1 MTNIHAALEIGTT
14 RTVLAVGEA
23 ETGGRLKV
31 TCHAEIPSSG
41 VRKSQ
46 IMNINSTTQS
56 IRSVIR
62 QVEEKQKKQGASLT
76 LGNAVLA
83 VTGQHIR
90 ADVYTGMV
98 QVEGATVS
106 ADDMAAV
113 SESARQFVQSKDR
126 DLLGVYD
133 RDYELD
139 GLGGIASPQGMAGR
153 ILKLNTL
160 QVHADH
166 NRIEDAKSAANNLH
180 LEIRDAVYGVACAA
194 EVVLEEREKRDGVL
208 VIDFGGGSTGYA
220 AYLDGYLAATGVI
233 GVGGD
238 HITND
243 IAFAFQTTQAQA
255 EGLKIQEASAML
267 SAEDEAAARVKLPG
281 DSPIMESRTISRR
294 ALNTVVN
301 ARMRELL
308 EIIRVQ
314 LEEQGLEARLH
325 GGIVMTG
332 GGAALKDLDVLLT
345 HELGTSVRVGRPI
358 HVDGLEEEAHPEA
371 FATIAGA
378 LLFAHQNYEEKS
390 LLGSL
395 FGGLFK

>member
-1 MTNIHAALEIGTT
+1 MTNIYAALEIGTT

-23 ETGGRLKV
+23 EVGGRLKV

-46 IMNINSTTQS
+46 IININNTTQS
-56 IRSVIR
+56 IRSVIHK
-62 QVEEKQKKQGASLT
+62 VEEKQEKEGASLT
-76 LGNAVLA
+76 LGNVVLA
-83 VTGQHIR
+83 VSGQHIR

-98 QVEGATVS
+98 QVEGKSVS
-106 ADDMAAV
+106 AEDIAAV
-113 SESARQFVQSKDR
+113 EESARQFVQSKDR

-133 RDYELD
+133 QDYELD
-139 GLGGIASPQGMAGR
+139 GLGGIASPQGMTGR

-166 NRIEDAKSAANNLH
+166 NRIEDARSAANNLH
-180 LEIRDAVYGVACAA
+180 LEIRDAVYAVTCAA
-194 EVVLEEREKRDGVL
+194 DAVLEEREKRDGVL
-208 VIDFGGGSTGYA
+208 VLDFGGGSTGYA
-220 AYLDGYLAATGVI
+220 VYLDGSLAATGVI

-238 HITND
+238 HISND
-243 IAFAFQTTQAQA
+243 ISFAFQTTQAQA
-255 EGLKIQEASAML
+255 EELKIQEASAML
-267 SAEDEAAARVKLPG
+267 SAADEVSARVKLPG
-281 DSPIMESRTISRR
+281 ESPIMESRTISRR

-314 LEEQGLEARLH
+314 LEEQGLAARLH
-325 GGIVMTG
+325 AGVVMTG
-332 GGAALKDLDVLLT
+332 GGAALKDLDALVQ
-345 HELGTSVRVGRPI
+345 HELGANVRVGRPI
-358 HVDGLEEEAHPEA
+358 YVDGLEDEAHPEA

-390 LLGSL
+390 IFGSL

>member
-1 MTNIHAALEIGTT
+1 MTNIYAALEIGTT

-46 IMNINSTTQS
+46 IMNINNSTQS

-62 QVEEKQKKQGASLT
+62 QVEEKQKKEGSSLS
-76 LGNAVLA
+76 LGWAVLA
-83 VTGQHIR
+83 VSGQHIR
-90 ADVYTGMV
+90 ADGYTGMA
-98 QVEGATVS
+98 QVEGKSVS
-106 ADDMAAV
+106 AEDIAAV
-113 SESARQFVQSKDR
+113 EESARQFVQAKDR
-126 DLLGVYD
+126 DLLGVFD

-166 NRIEDAKSAANNLH
+166 NRIMDAKSAANNLH
-180 LEIRDAVYGVACAA
+180 LEIRDAVYAVTCAA
-194 EVVLEEREKRDGVL
+194 DAVLEEREKRDGVL

-220 AYLDGYLAATGVI
+220 VYLDGCLAATGVI

-238 HITND
+238 HVTND

-255 EGLKIQEASAML
+255 EELKIQESSAML
-267 SAEDEAAARVKLPG
+267 SAEDEVAARVKLAG
-281 DSPIMESRTISRR
+281 ESPIMESRTISRR

-308 EIIRVQ
+308 EIIRTQ
-314 LEEQGLEARLH
+314 LEEQGLAARLH
-325 GGIVMTG
+325 AGIVMTG
-332 GGAALKDLDVLLT
+332 GGAALKDLDALVGR
-345 HELGTSVRVGRPI
+345 ELGANVRFGRPI
-358 HVDGLEEEAHPEA
+358 HVDGFEEEAHPEA

-390 LLGSL
+390 IFSSI

>member
-1 MTNIHAALEIGTT
+1 MTNIYAALEIGTT

-46 IMNINSTTQS
+46 IMNINNTTQS

-62 QVEEKQKKQGASLT
+62 QVEEKQKKEGTSLS
-76 LGNAVLA
+76 LGWAVLA
-83 VTGQHIR
+83 VSGQHIR

-98 QVEGATVS
+98 QVEGKSVNAE
-106 ADDMAAV
+106 DIAAV
-113 SESARQFVQSKDR
+113 EESARQFVQAKDR
-126 DLLGVYD
+126 DLLGVFD

-166 NRIEDAKSAANNLH
+166 NRIMDAKSAANNLH
-180 LEIRDAVYGVACAA
+180 LEIRDAVYAVTCAA
-194 EVVLEEREKRDGVL
+194 DAVLEEREKRDGVL

-220 AYLDGYLAATGVI
+220 VYLDGSLAATGVI

-238 HITND
+238 HISND
-243 IAFAFQTTQAQA
+243 ISFAFQTTQAQA
-255 EGLKIQEASAML
+255 EELKIQEASAML
-267 SAEDEAAARVKLPG
+267 SAADEVSARVKLPG
-281 DSPIMESRTISRR
+281 ESPIMESRTISRR

-314 LEEQGLEARLH
+314 LEEQGLAARLH
-325 GGIVMTG
+325 AGVVMTG
-332 GGAALKDLDVLLT
+332 GGAALKDLDALVQ
-345 HELGTSVRVGRPI
+345 HELGANVRVGRPI
-358 HVDGLEEEAHPEA
+358 YVDGLEDEAHPEA

>member
-180 LEIRDAVYGVACAA
+180 LEIRDAVYAVACAA

-255 EGLKIQEASAML
+255 EELKIQEASAML

-325 GGIVMTG
+325 GGVVMTG

-345 HELGTSVRVGRPI
+345 RELGTSVRVGRPI